1 MINVAQAGNK
11 QRRQGPRYQSGPI
24 GRPQDPTL
32 EEQAMQ
38 MVQGVATEKATEM
51 ADPYLESA
59 FQSVKDTVN
68 PYIKKGVEGVKAAF
82 TSTPARTP
90 GPLTG
95 NMANAATAN
104 IGPGGGP
111 ALANLVTEGATAEE
125 IAAGAG
131 QMAAPTTAAT
141 TAAGTSAAGGA
152 MAGLSAAMP
161 YIGAGLLAGKAF
173 GLFSQGGYV
182 GGPLSK
188 VRYKQSG
195 GPINEEIEVSYGGP
209 LSKGA

>member
-1 MINVAQAGNK
+1 MPIETATTGGPN
-11 QRRQGPRYQSGPI
+11 RRPAARYQSGSV

-32 EEQAMQ
+32 EEQAMK
-38 MVQGVATEKATEM
+38 MAKGVATDKVKEM
-51 ADPYLESA
+51 ADPYLEST

-68 PYIKKGVEGVKAAF
+68 PYIKKGVDGVKAAF
-82 TSTPARTP
+82 TKTPVQTP

-95 NMANAATAN
+95 NMANAETAN

-111 ALANLVTEGATAEE
+111 ALANLVTEG
-125 IAAGAG
+125 
-131 QMAAPTTAAT
+131 TTAAEIAT
-141 TAAGTSAAGGA
+141 GTSTAGGA
-152 MAGLSAAMP
+152 MAGLSAAVP

-173 GLFSQGGYV
+173 GLFSKGGYV

>member
-11 QRRQGPRYQSGPI
+11 QRRQGPRYQSGSVK
-24 GRPQDPTL
+24 RPQDPTL
-32 EEQAMQ
+32 EEQAMK
-38 MVQGVATEKATEM
+38 MAKGVATDKAKKM

-82 TSTPARTP
+82 TKTPVQTP

-95 NMANAATAN
+95 NMANASTAN

-111 ALANLVTEGATAEE
+111 ALANLVTEGTIAKE
-125 IAAGAG
+125 IA
-131 QMAAPTTAAT
+131 T
-141 TAAGTSAAGGA
+141 GTSASGGA
-152 MAGLSAAMP
+152 MAGLGAAMP

>member
-1 MINVAQAGNK
+1 
-11 QRRQGPRYQSGPI
+11 
-24 GRPQDPTL
+24 
-32 EEQAMQ
+32 MQ
-38 MVQGVATEKATEM
+38 MAKGVATDKAKKM

-82 TSTPARTP
+82 TSTPTRTP

-111 ALANLVTEGATAEE
+111 ALANLVTEGATAAE

-152 MAGLSAAMP
+152 MAGLGAAMP